1 MRQGSLAT
9 LAWTCLLV
17 AAWASTAMA
26 AEGPLARWRQR
37 WTSSA
42 RTDPTDAE
50 PAPTARDDLLN
61 FRPVAAQPATA
72 SPQASPNDGFRRT
85 PSPAVS
91 ASAALPPR
99 PATDPIEPTLVRI
112 SEGRPETGIVRTGF
126 ADPVELPADIA
137 PAPLSEPANSES
149 APEPLPDGPLTLQQA
164 ETIALARNPSL
175 HQAGAVVQMGAGN
188 LRQVGRYP
196 NPMLAYQGQEI
207 GDDGTP
213 GQQGIMLQQ
222 TIVLGR
228 KLELNERVAD
238 WDLQVLNWQSEAQR
252 YRVRND
258 VRRQFYIALGAQ
270 QRVEI
275 AQELHRIAEQGVHTT
290 RTLQEALIAARP
302 DVLQAEI
309 QLQEVNVILQNAY
322 YQRDATWKQLASVMG
337 TPQMTPV
344 PLANQL
350 EVGDGPRDLELARQQ
365 LLTLSPQL
373 HAARAEVQR
382 AATRI
387 RREQVQPIPNLQVQV
402 GAMYMYASQDP
413 GANVQLGL
421 PLPVFNRN
429 DGNISRA
436 MADYQRACWNVQRLE
451 LALESQLAASFQAY
465 QDAANRVR
473 VYRDEIVPRQTETLR
488 LIESAYPEQF
498 DFLRVLTARMS
509 YFQARL
515 LYLQAL
521 VDLRT
526 AEVALDGLLLFGGL
540 DDPTQMPMDDSL
552 RDSAIGGM

>member
-1 MRQGSLAT
+1 LS
-9 LAWTCLLV
+9 
-17 AAWASTAMA
+17 
-26 AEGPLARWRQR
+26 
-37 WTSSA
+37 
-42 RTDPTDAE
+42 
-50 PAPTARDDLLN
+50 
-61 FRPVAAQPATA
+61 
-72 SPQASPNDGFRRT
+72 
-85 PSPAVS
+85 
-91 ASAALPPR
+91 PPR
-99 PATDPIEPTLVRI
+99 PSAEQSEPIRVRI
-112 SEGRPETGIVRTGF
+112 SDGPSQTGIVRTAY
-126 ADPVELPADIA
+126 ADPTEPPRDIA
-137 PAPLSEPANSES
+137 PAPLPDGIAPTPLSEGRTASPAGEPS
-149 APEPLPDGPLTLQQA
+149 PEGPLTLQQVEA
-164 ETIALARNPSL
+164 LALARNPSL

-188 LRQVGRYP
+188 RRQVGRYP

-207 GDDGTP
+207 GDDGTA

-228 KLELNERVAD
+228 KLELNELVAD
-238 WDLQVLNWQSEAQR
+238 WDVQVLHWQAEAQR

-258 VRRQFYIALGAQ
+258 VRRQFFIALGAQ
-270 QRVEI
+270 QRVSI
-275 AQELHRIAEQGVHTT
+275 AQELHRIAQEGVKTT

-309 QLQEVNVILQNAY
+309 QLQEVDVILRNAY
-322 YQRDATWKQLASVMG
+322 YQRDASWKQLASVMG
-337 TPQMTPV
+337 MPDMPLV
-344 PLANQL
+344 ELANQL
-350 EVGDGPRDLELARQQ
+350 EVSDGPRELETARQQ
-365 LLTLSPQL
+365 LLALSPQL
-373 HAARAEVQR
+373 HSARAEVQR
-382 AATRI
+382 AAARI
-387 RREQVQPIPNLQVQV
+387 RREEVQPIPNLQVQV
-402 GAMYMYASQDP
+402 GAMYMFASQDP

-526 AEVALDGLLLFGGL
+526 AEVALDGLLLSGGL
-540 DDPTQMPMDDSL
+540 DDPTLAPMDSSL